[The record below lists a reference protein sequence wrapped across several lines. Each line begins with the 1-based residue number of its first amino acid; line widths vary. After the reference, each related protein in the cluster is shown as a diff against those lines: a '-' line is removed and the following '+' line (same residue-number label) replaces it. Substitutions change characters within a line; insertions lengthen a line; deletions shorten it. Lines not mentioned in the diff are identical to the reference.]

1 MTKKKFRPKS
11 FFYPLTTIIAGANV
25 DEKPNFVTIAFCGM
39 FHYKP
44 PMLYISSAKNH
55 YTNQGI
61 KQNNSFSVN
70 FPSVDMVEIT
80 DYIGITSGK
89 NIDKSQLFTFFYGE
103 LKTAPMIEEVP
114 LNHECKLIDVIDFG
128 GTNEIFVG
136 EIIQTYVEESCLEN
150 NKPDIRKLKPILF
163 SGYDNSYLQIGNNIG
178 QAYKIG
184 RNYQKK

>member
-61 KQNNSFSVN
+61 KQN
-70 FPSVDMVEIT
+70 
-80 DYIGITSGK
+80 
-89 NIDKSQLFTFFYGE
+89 
-103 LKTAPMIEEVP
+103 
-114 LNHECKLIDVIDFG
+114 
-128 GTNEIFVG
+128 
-136 EIIQTYVEESCLEN
+136 
-150 NKPDIRKLKPILF
+150 DI
-163 SGYDNSYLQIGNNIG
+163 
-178 QAYKIG
+178 
-184 RNYQKK
+184 